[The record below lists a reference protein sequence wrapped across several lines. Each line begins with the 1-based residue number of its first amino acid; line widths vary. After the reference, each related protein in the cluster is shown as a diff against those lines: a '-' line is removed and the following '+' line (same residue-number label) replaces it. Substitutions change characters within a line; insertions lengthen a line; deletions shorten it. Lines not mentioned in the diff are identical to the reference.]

1 MSLPRPRR
9 DHLHWWLLGGLVGT
23 LLFWITFFDSHSL
36 LRRYRWS
43 QELESLQQENQALRM
58 EIDNLQE
65 KLEQPLSDKAVER
78 IAREQYGMKRP
89 NETIYR
95 LRQE

>member
-1 MSLPRPRR
+1 MTLPPP
-9 DHLHWWLLGGLVGT
+9 HSTPLHWWLLGGLIGT
-23 LLFWITFFDSHSL
+23 LLIWITFFDSHSL

-43 QELESLQQENQALRM
+43 QELDSLQQENQALQT
-58 EIDNLQE
+58 EINRLE
-65 KLEQPLSDKAVER
+65 KKLEQPLSDRAVER